1 MPSKS
6 KNKISSILDELG
18 QHIEAG
24 EELLWEGT
32 LEDYIKIVIENPSL
46 HMGAHERVL
55 RMIEASGVERSDE
68 DDSVT
73 YNFFK
78 DDLFGI
84 EESIEEIMSYLRAAA
99 TGSEVSRRILL
110 MYGPTSSGKSQLAIS
125 LKRGLEAFSGTD
137 DGAIYA
143 LSDSPMHEDPLCAI
157 PEKLRG
163 RFRDDH
169 GILIKGQLSPLMT
182 LLLKEKYNGDFL
194 KLPVKRV
201 LFSEQ
206 ERLGIGTF
214 VPSDKKS
221 QDISEL
227 VGSMDLSKIGEYGAE
242 SDPRAFRFDGELN
255 IANRGMMEFVEMLK
269 VDQKFLYV
277 LLTLAQE
284 KNIKTGRFPLI
295 YADEF
300 LCAHTNQT
308 EYDRFLAKDEMEAL
322 HDRIIVVKVPYNL
335 RVSEEVKIYE
345 KLISQSKFDGVH
357 IAPYA
362 LYCAAMFAVLSR
374 LKTSKHE
381 GLSLMN
387 KMRLYN
393 DEEVEGFTKME
404 AQAFKKE
411 FSSEGMDGV
420 SPRYIINR
428 ISSTLAEDGVKTISP
443 VDIIR
448 SIRSGFVS
456 NPKLDE
462 KEIERLE
469 NILTYVIEEYS
480 KIAKNEV
487 QKAFFLNFEE
497 EVSNL
502 LQNYMDQIEAY
513 LDGSKIEDEWGNLCD
528 PNEKLMRSIEE
539 KVKITESGK
548 KSFRQEIFRKM
559 LRAANEDGSYNY
571 KDHPRLREGLEKQ
584 LFDERQDVI
593 RLTVSTRNPD
603 ENALKKLNVV
613 IEALV
618 EKHGYTAESA
628 NNLLK
633 YVSSLMARS

>member
-1 MPSKS
+1 MPKKTLK
-6 KNKISSILDELG
+6 KNLSILDALG
-18 QHIEAG
+18 EHIDAG
-24 EELLWEGT
+24 EDLLWEGT
-32 LEDYIKIVIENPSL
+32 LRDYIELVVANPSI
-46 HMGAHERVL
+46 HMGAHERIL
-55 RMIEASGVERSDE
+55 KMIEHAGIDRDE
-68 DDSVT
+68 DGNIT
-73 YNFFK
+73 NYKFFEN
-78 DDLFGI
+78 DLFGI
-84 EESIEEIMSYLRAAA
+84 DESIEEIMSYLRAAA

-110 MYGPTSSGKSQLAIS
+110 MFGPTSSGKSQLAIS
-125 LKRGLEAFSGTD
+125 LKRGVEAFSKTD
-137 DGAIYA
+137 EGAIYG
-143 LSDSPMHEDPLCAI
+143 LVDSPMQEDPLCAI
-157 PEKLRG
+157 PMSLRP
-163 RFRDDH
+163 RFGEDH
-169 GILIKGQLSPLMT
+169 GISIKGQLSPLMT
-182 LLLKEKYNGDFL
+182 LLLKQKYNGNFL
-194 KLPVKRV
+194 DLPVKRV
-201 LFSEQ
+201 ILSEQ
-206 ERLGIGTF
+206 SRTGIGTF

-242 SDPRAFRFDGELN
+242 SDPRAYRFDGELN

-300 LCAHTNQT
+300 LLAHTNQT

-322 HDRIIVVKVPYNL
+322 HDRIIVVRVPYNTK
-335 RVSEEVKIYE
+335 VSEEMKIYK

-357 IAPYA
+357 IAPYT
-362 LYCAAMFAVLSR
+362 LHCAAMFAVLSR
-374 LKTSKHE
+374 LKTSKNE
-381 GLSLMN
+381 GLSIMN

-393 DEEVEGFTKME
+393 GEEVEGFTKME
-404 AQAFKKE
+404 VQAFRKE

-428 ISSTLAEDGVKTISP
+428 ISATLSEDGVSSVSP

-448 SIRSGFVS
+448 SIRAGFVS

-462 KEIERLE
+462 KETERLE
-469 NILTYVIEEYS
+469 NVLTFVIEEYS
-480 KIAKNEV
+480 KLAKNEV

-502 LQNYMDQIEAY
+502 LQNYMDQVEAF
-513 LDGSKIEDEWGNLCD
+513 LDGAKIEDEWGNLRD
-528 PNEKLMRSIEE
+528 PDERLMRSIEE

-559 LRAANEDGSYNY
+559 LRSANDNGSYNY
-571 KDHPRLREGLEKQ
+571 KEHPRLREGLEKQ

-593 RLTVSTRNPD
+593 RLTVSSRNPD

-613 IEALV
+613 IEALCDH
-618 EKHGYTAESA
+618 HGYTPESA

-633 YVSSLMARS
+633 YVSSLMARN

>member
-1 MPSKS
+1 
-6 KNKISSILDELG
+6 
-18 QHIEAG
+18 
-24 EELLWEGT
+24 
-32 LEDYIKIVIENPSL
+32 
-46 HMGAHERVL
+46 MGAHERIL
-55 RMIEASGVERSDE
+55 KMIEHAGIDRDE
-68 DDSVT
+68 DGNIT
-73 YNFFK
+73 NYKFFEN
-78 DDLFGI
+78 DLFGI
-84 EESIEEIMSYLRAAA
+84 DESIDEIMSYLRAAA

-110 MYGPTSSGKSQLAIS
+110 MFGPTSSGKSQLAIS
-125 LKRGLEAFSGTD
+125 LKRGVEAFSKTD
-137 DGAIYA
+137 EGAIYG
-143 LSDSPMHEDPLCAI
+143 LVDSPMQEDPLCAI
-157 PEKLRG
+157 PMSLRP
-163 RFRDDH
+163 RFGEDH
-169 GILIKGQLSPLMT
+169 GISIKGQLSPLMT
-182 LLLKEKYNGDFL
+182 LLLKQKYNGNFL
-194 KLPVKRV
+194 DLPVKRV
-201 LFSEQ
+201 ILSEQ
-206 ERLGIGTF
+206 SRTGIGTF

-242 SDPRAFRFDGELN
+242 SDPRAYRFDGELN

-300 LCAHTNQT
+300 LLAHTNQT

-322 HDRIIVVKVPYNL
+322 HDRIIVVRVPYNTK
-335 RVSEEVKIYE
+335 VSEEMKIYK

-357 IAPYA
+357 IAPYT
-362 LYCAAMFAVLSR
+362 LHCAAMFAVLSR
-374 LKTSKHE
+374 LKTSKNE
-381 GLSLMN
+381 GLSIMN

-393 DEEVEGFTKME
+393 GEEVEGFTKME
-404 AQAFKKE
+404 VQAFRKE

-428 ISSTLAEDGVKTISP
+428 ISATLSEDGVSSVSP

-448 SIRSGFVS
+448 SIRAGFVS

-462 KEIERLE
+462 KETERLE
-469 NILTYVIEEYS
+469 NVLTFVIEEYS
-480 KIAKNEV
+480 KLAKNEV

-502 LQNYMDQIEAY
+502 LQNYMDQVEAF
-513 LDGSKIEDEWGNLCD
+513 LDGAKIEDEWGNLRD
-528 PNEKLMRSIEE
+528 PDERLMRSIEE

-559 LRAANEDGSYNY
+559 LRSANDNGSYNY
-571 KDHPRLREGLEKQ
+571 KEHPRLREGLEKQ

-593 RLTVSTRNPD
+593 RLTVSSRNPD

-613 IEALV
+613 IEALCDH
-618 EKHGYTAESA
+618 HGYTPESA

-633 YVSSLMARS
+633 YVSSLMARN